1 MKKLMILVAIL
12 TVGLINAQRVE
23 RNLTP
28 EQIASLKSKNMTL
41 VLDLDEKQQI
51 KVEQLLLNN
60 AKDRKAKKLNK
71 EERSKLTSNQRIALK
86 EQMLEKQIAM
96 KREMKSILN
105 ADQYTRWEKMMVKI
119 KNGKKKSR
127 KKKSGRGN

>member
-96 KREMKSILN
+96 KREMRSILN